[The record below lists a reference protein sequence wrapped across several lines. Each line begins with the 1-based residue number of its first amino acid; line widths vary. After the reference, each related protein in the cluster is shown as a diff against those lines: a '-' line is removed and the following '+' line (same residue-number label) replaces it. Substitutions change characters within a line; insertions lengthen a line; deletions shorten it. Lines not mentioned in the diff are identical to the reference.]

1 MQYHLIVRIYIFAP
15 AMVRDLTKG
24 RPANVILLFAFPII
38 LGNVFQQVYSV
49 VDSIIVGRYVNYQAL
64 AGVGITNGL
73 TFFIFGFVLGITSG
87 LGIMTAQFFGAKNYK
102 RMRQSLG
109 TGFII
114 CIGLSVLLTTFAL
127 LSIHPSLHFIGASD
141 EIYEYSHN
149 YLAITYIGLTTQI
162 AYNMVACICR
172 ALGDS
177 KTPLYFLIFSSVLNI
192 ALDLL
197 FVKTFGWGV
206 KGVAWATVVAQLVS
220 AIFCFVYVFTRHVEL
235 RLSREDFRTSWNFI
249 WEHLRVGLPMALQF
263 SITAFGVIVLYSALN
278 NFPTTYIAG
287 FTTASKI
294 QSLGML
300 VPISLGVAIANYV
313 GQNYGAG
320 NLVRMRV
327 GVNSALIMAI
337 AVCAV
342 VSATMAYFAQPLTS
356 MFLEENVAG
365 NVSEIY
371 NASTQYLYISAL
383 FFPFLFVL
391 FIYRNA
397 LQGVGKT
404 FMPLM
409 AGVAELLIRVIA
421 SLILPQYFGYQGV
434 ILVDV
439 LAWVGACTLLF
450 ISYRIQMPNWD
461 RALHQYKYKWR
472 MHYNA

>member
-1 MQYHLIVRIYIFAP
+1 MIH
-15 AMVRDLTKG
+15 DLTKG

-49 VDSIIVGRYVNYQAL
+49 VDSIIVGRYVSYQAL

-73 TFFIFGFVLGITSG
+73 TFFIFGFVLGVTSG
-87 LGIMTAQFFGAKNYK
+87 LGIMTAQFFGAKNYTK
-102 RMRQSLG
+102 MRQSLG

-114 CIGLSVLLTTFAL
+114 CIGLSIILTILAVA
-127 LSIHPSLHFIGASD
+127 SINPSLKFMGASD
-141 EIYEYSHN
+141 DIYTYSHD
-149 YLAITYIGLTTQI
+149 YLAIIYYGLITQV
-162 AYNMVACICR
+162 AYNMVSCILR

-192 ALDLL
+192 LLDYV
-197 FVKTFGWGV
+197 FVKTFNWGV
-206 KGVAWATVVAQLVS
+206 AGVAWATVVSQLIS
-220 AIFCFVYVFTRHVEL
+220 AIFCFVYVFTRYKEL
-235 RLSREDFRTSWNFI
+235 RLTRDDFRTSWSFI

-263 SITAFGVIVLYSALN
+263 SITAFGVIVLYAALN
-278 NFPTTYIAG
+278 TFPTTYIAG

-327 GVNSALIMAI
+327 GVNSALIMSI
-337 AVCAV
+337 GVCVV
-342 VSATMAYFAQPLTS
+342 VSVTMALLATPLTS
-356 MFLEENVAG
+356 LFLDPKITG
-365 NVSEIY
+365 DLSPIY
-371 NASTQYLYISAL
+371 SASTQYLYVSAL
-383 FFPFLFVL
+383 FFPFLFLL

-409 AGVAELLIRVIA
+409 AGVTELVIRVIA
-421 SLILPQYFGYQGV
+421 SLLLPKFWGYQGV

-439 LAWVGACTLLF
+439 LAWVGACLLLF

-461 RALHQYKYKWR
+461 RQQHQYKYKWR
-472 MHYNA
+472 MWPH

>member
-1 MQYHLIVRIYIFAP
+1 MKH
-15 AMVRDLTKG
+15 DLTKG
-24 RPANVILLFAFPII
+24 RPASVILLFAFPII
-38 LGNVFQQVYSV
+38 LGNIFQQVYSV
-49 VDSIIVGRYVNYQAL
+49 VDSIIVGRFVNYQAL

-73 TFFIFGFVLGITSG
+73 TFFIFGFVIGITSG
-87 LGIMTAQFFGAKNYK
+87 LGIMTAQFFGAKNNQ
-102 RMRQSLG
+102 RVRQSLG
-109 TGFII
+109 TGLII
-114 CIGLSVLLTTFAL
+114 CVGMSVVLTIFAL
-127 LSIHPSLHFIGASD
+127 ASIRPSLRFIGASD
-141 EIYEYSHN
+141 EIYEYS
-149 YLAITYIGLTTQI
+149 YSYLTTIYMGLATQV
-162 AYNMVACICR
+162 AYNVVACILR
-172 ALGDS
+172 GLGDS

-192 ALDLL
+192 GLDFL

-206 KGVAWATVVAQLVS
+206 QGVAWATVVAQLVS
-220 AIFCFVYVFTRHVEL
+220 AVFCFMYVFSRYPEL
-235 RLSREDFRTSWNFI
+235 RLSKEDFRTSWSFI

-327 GVNSALIMAI
+327 GVNSALVMSI

-342 VSATMAYFAQPLTS
+342 VSVTMAYFAAPLTS
-356 MFLEENVAG
+356 LFLDSNVSG
-365 NVSEIY
+365 NISEIY
-371 NASTQYLYISAL
+371 DASTQYLYVSAL

-409 AGVAELLIRVIA
+409 AGVVELLIRVVA
-421 SLILPQYFGYQGV
+421 SFILPRFWGYNGV

-439 LAWVGACTLLF
+439 LAWVGACALLF

-461 RALHQYKYKWR
+461 RQAHQYRWR
-472 MHYNA
+472 WKS

>member
-1 MQYHLIVRIYIFAP
+1 
-15 AMVRDLTKG
+15 MVRDLTKG

-49 VDSIIVGRYVNYQAL
+49 VDSIIVGRYVSYQAL

-73 TFFIFGFVLGITSG
+73 TFFIFGFVLGVTSG
-87 LGIMTAQFFGAKNYK
+87 LGIMTAQFFGAKNYAK
-102 RMRQSLG
+102 MRQSLG

-114 CIGLSVLLTTFAL
+114 CAGLSVLLTIIAVA
-127 LSIHPSLHFIGASD
+127 SIKPSLKFMGASD
-141 EIYEYSHN
+141 DIYEYSHD
-149 YLAITYIGLTTQI
+149 YLAIIYIGLITQV
-162 AYNMVACICR
+162 AYNMVSCILR
-172 ALGDS
+172 GLGDS

-192 ALDLL
+192 VLDYL

-206 KGVAWATVVAQLVS
+206 TGVAWATVVSQLVS
-220 AIFCFVYVFTRHVEL
+220 AIFCFIYVFTRYKEL
-235 RLSREDFRTSWNFI
+235 RLKREDFRTSWSFI
-249 WEHLRVGLPMALQF
+249 WDHLRVGLPMALQF

-278 NFPTTYIAG
+278 DFPTTYIAG

-327 GVNSALIMAI
+327 GVNSALLMSIG
-337 AVCAV
+337 VCII
-342 VSATMAYFAQPLTS
+342 VSITMALLATPLTS
-356 MFLEENVAG
+356 MFLDPNVTGDRSA
-365 NVSEIY
+365 IY
-371 NASTQYLYISAL
+371 AASTQYLYVSAL
-383 FFPFLFVL
+383 FFPFLFLL

-409 AGVAELLIRVIA
+409 AGVTELVVRVVA
-421 SLILPQYFGYQGV
+421 SLILPKFWGYQGI

-439 LAWVGACTLLF
+439 LAWVGACLLLF

-461 RALHQYKYKWR
+461 RQAHQYHWKF
-472 MHYNA
+472 HNV